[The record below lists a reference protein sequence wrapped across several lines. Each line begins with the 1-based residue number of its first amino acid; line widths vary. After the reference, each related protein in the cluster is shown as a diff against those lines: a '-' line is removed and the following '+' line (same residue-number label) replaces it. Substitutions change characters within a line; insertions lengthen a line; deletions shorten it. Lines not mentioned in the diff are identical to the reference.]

1 MGIVNHPNWLTFV
14 RLSTSPGDHTRVV
27 MFINIRLSSFCFSF
41 CKDII
46 DHKDILLVSF
56 FNKGVMY
63 WLMNIYSDSSHTA
76 IKYLKDMELDLRNLL
91 IMTGDFN
98 IHDSLWDPFFNY
110 YSSISNDFF
119 AIADSFDFS
128 LSFFPDPVPTRYLDN
143 PNDLNSVIDLMFL

>member
-1 MGIVNHPNWLTFV
+1 MILEVYADFNIIFIQEPSWHSIHFVLSNLSIKGKSLMRIVNHPNWLTFA
-14 RLSTSPGDHTRVV
+14 RPFTSPGDHTRVA

-41 CKDII
+41 HKDII

-63 WLMNIYSDSSHTA
+63 WLMNIYSNLSHTA

-98 IHDSLWDPFFNY
+98 ICNSL
-110 YSSISNDFF
+110 
-119 AIADSFDFS
+119 
-128 LSFFPDPVPTRYLDN
+128 
-143 PNDLNSVIDLMFL
+143 